1 MKILLMNIA
10 NNVTNFKTTP
20 SGETIY
26 LKKTLEMM
34 GHDATIVSNKNGEFT
49 TSFEDI
55 EEINQFDRVLVIPA
69 ALNFF
74 GGVESPTIINNYK
87 MLAKWKGN
95 PILVFQTDAR
105 LPFRQLWPAI
115 QNRGWGY
122 EKEDVWINS
131 KIRIVAQSRN
141 EDEVLDQ
148 YKSDEFSGIY
158 AGHFPIDQYIAIAE
172 MKKATKKVAKECDLI
187 YGGSFR
193 AGNRKEKMIEYL
205 CGDVAHFF
213 ETKTF
218 GTIKQ
223 SQLAKFTDQK
233 LPEQDKKIPMT
244 EVIDKIST
252 ANATIIIGE
261 KFYNDA
267 MYTLRVW
274 ECLLSDAV
282 VLIDEVF
289 DPEHRLMPNYD
300 FVYVNNREDVINALK
315 IIQNPDKAQQI
326 NKLKSY
332 QKDRVKFFVD
342 EEKYKNDLQQ
352 ILNK

>member
-55 EEINQFDRVLVIPA
+55 EEINKFDRVLVIPA

-122 EKEDVWINS
+122 KKEDVWINS

-148 YKSDEFSGIY
+148 YKTDEFSGIY
-158 AGHFPIDQYIAIAE
+158 IGHFPIDQYIAIAE

-205 CGDVAHFF
+205 CGDVAQLF

-233 LPEQDKKIPMT
+233 LPGQDKKIPMT

-282 VLIDEVF
+282 VLIDEAF
-289 DPEHRLMPNYD
+289 DPEHKLLPLYK
-300 FVYVNNREDVINALK
+300 FSYVNSKKDVITALN
-315 IIQNPDKAQQI
+315 IIKDPANLRQI
-326 NKLKSY
+326 EDLKKY
-332 QKDRVKFFVD
+332 QKERVLHFVN
-342 EEKYKNDLQQ
+342 EEKYKNDLQR